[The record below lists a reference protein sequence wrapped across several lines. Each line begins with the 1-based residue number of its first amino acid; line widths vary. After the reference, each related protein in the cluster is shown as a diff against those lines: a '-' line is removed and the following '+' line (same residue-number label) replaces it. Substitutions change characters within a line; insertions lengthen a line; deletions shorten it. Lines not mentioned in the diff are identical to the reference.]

1 MESAARAVDKAMDFT
16 VVPGFSDIGYGL
28 RRRMYGWEP
37 PRVEGRSVM
46 VTGANAGLGKAT
58 CLGLADGGAKV
69 HMVCRNRDKGEKT
82 RAEIEIESGVEPE
95 LHICD
100 LSDLD
105 SVRNFATG
113 FIDRGE
119 ELDVLI
125 NNAGVMPPE
134 RIHTDEGFELTFA
147 TNVLGPFLLTEL
159 LRPALRRSDSGRVVM
174 MSSGGMYSSGF
185 SLKDPQL
192 ENREYKSTAFY
203 AHTKRAEV
211 MLADEWHSRAGDGDP
226 VFCSMHPGWAD
237 TQGVTDA
244 LPAFNKVV
252 GPILRTAGQG
262 ADTAVWLAGAT
273 EEEAPGG
280 QFYQD
285 REPRTKHRVPRT
297 RESAEDRKRLYELCA
312 ELTGLVPD

>member
-1 MESAARAVDKAMDFT
+1 MDFT
-16 VVPGFSDIGYGL
+16 VVPGFSTIGYGL
-28 RRRMYGWEP
+28 RRRMNDWQA
-37 PRVEGRSVM
+37 PRVEGRSVI
-46 VTGANAGLGKAT
+46 VTGANAGLGRAT
-58 CLGLADGGAKV
+58 CLGLAAGGAKV
-69 HMVCRNRDKGEKT
+69 HMVCRNREKGEKAQ
-82 RAEIEIESGVEPE
+82 AEIKDEIRTEVDAGTGAEPQ

-134 RIHTDEGFELTFA
+134 RAHTDEGFELTFA

-159 LRPALRRSDSGRVVM
+159 LMPALRRSDGGRVVM

-185 SLKDPQL
+185 SLDDPQL
-192 ENREYKSTAFY
+192 ERKEYKSTAFY

-211 MLADEWHSRAGDGDP
+211 MLADEWNSRAGKDDP

-244 LPAFNKVV
+244 LPAFNQVV

-262 ADTAVWLAGAT
+262 ADTAIWLAGAT
-273 EEEAPGG
+273 EDEAPGG
-280 QFYQD
+280 EFYQD
-285 REPRTKHRVPRT
+285 REPRTKHRIPKT
-297 RESAEDRKRLYELCA
+297 RESAGDRRKLYEICA
-312 ELTGLVPD
+312 ELTGIQPASA